1 MEERRGRV
9 MGGRIRCVY
18 RRKEAQRARRMNRNL
33 QLQGVGE
40 LGELLGSPR
49 DLRLGRI
56 PGANEGG

>member
-1 MEERRGRV
+1 

-18 RRKEAQRARRMNRNL
+18 RWKEAQRARRMNRNL

-40 LGELLGSPR
+40 LGEPLGSPR

-56 PGANEGG
+56 QGANADG